1 MQSPDWVTLVTDL
14 TQHGFFDLL
23 FVEIFCPQ
31 DGDWRGAVTGLSE
44 NILPC
49 PKCEQPAE
57 VAILGRGLT
66 KDPRRSNGNVFHHLC
81 GLATKRIVRMLPLF
95 RSEATPGAGAVPS
108 FTNGLAGN
116 WQKCLR
122 WKREYSRHPAPKART
137 PRATRA
143 EMQQRIRLIAEMMV
157 RGESQREIAQKVSRN
172 WDDFRVL
179 LCRRRPSIEAEVVR
193 LRASVL
199 HEPFDRER
207 RFVCS

>member
-14 TQHGFFDLL
+14 TQHGFCDLL

-66 KDPRRSNGNVFHHLC
+66 KTPDIEWKCVSPPLRAGDKTHREDAPTVPIRSDSGRRRCSKFYDRARRELAEAPALETRVF
-81 GLATKRIVRMLPLF
+81 
-95 RSEATPGAGAVPS
+95 ED
-108 FTNGLAGN
+108 
-116 WQKCLR
+116 
-122 WKREYSRHPAPKART
+122 PAPKART

-143 EMQQRIRLIAEMMV
+143 EMQQRIRLIAEMMI

>member
-14 TQHGFFDLL
+14 TQHGFFELL
-23 FVEIFCPQ
+23 FVEVFCPR

-66 KDPRRSNGNVFHHLC
+66 KTQEIEWKCVSPSLRAGDKTHREDGPTVLIRSDSGRRRCSKFYERARRELAEMPALETRVF
-81 GLATKRIVRMLPLF
+81 
-95 RSEATPGAGAVPS
+95 EA
-108 FTNGLAGN
+108 
-116 WQKCLR
+116 
-122 WKREYSRHPAPKART
+122 PAPKARA
-137 PRATRA
+137 PRATKA

-157 RGESQREIAQKVSRN
+157 RGESQREIAQRVSRN

-179 LCRRRPSIEAEVVR
+179 LCRRRPAIEAEVVR
-193 LRASVL
+193 LRVGAPRCV
-199 HEPFDRER
+199 HDNE
-207 RFVCS
+207 